1 MAARPELPLH
11 APEHVHQLG
20 DLLALIGLVAAR
32 DRVLDPMRDLILQH
46 FILEPAQRRG
56 HGGAM
61 RDDVDALTV
70 LVDHAREPAHL
81 AFDPVETF
89 LAGRLD
95 VLSHAAYI
103 PP

>member
-1 MAARPELPLH
+1 MVARPELPLH

-20 DLLALIGLVAAR
+20 DLPALIGLVAAR
-32 DRVLDPMRDLILQH
+32 DRVLDAMRDVILQH
-46 FILEPAQRRG
+46 FFLNPAQRRA
-56 HGGAM
+56 HGGDL
-61 RDDVDALTV
+61 RDDIDTV
-70 LVDHAREPAHL
+70 AIFIDHAREPAHL

-95 VLSHAAYI
+95 VLSHVAYI